1 MARARTQATKRGAL
15 AAGLRQLNFEDLARR
30 VASSAQGPDPS
41 VYANALFGVV
51 LALMAIGF
59 LVQAS
64 HAATIQGVED
74 YHGELIS
81 QALFRVGGIAAL
93 AVGYRFGPSGVRRF
107 LPLLMVVACLMLI
120 AVYVPG
126 LRAEVN
132 GSKRWLELGALT
144 FQPSEVARV
153 VLVLWVADRCTRLG
167 ESTLGSSTPGSSTPG
182 SSTPGSSMQR
192 SPMLGFRRGVL
203 PMLLASF
210 VFFGLVLGETDLGGS
225 LLMLLCAL
233 MVMWVGGAQFR
244 SVAVPAIV
252 VGGGAIAGLAAFI
265 PYVRHRI
272 AVFFHQA
279 QNDQVSDTFNAIAH
293 GGPLGVG
300 IGNGPFRNA
309 GVPYLDSD
317 YVFAQLGEE
326 FGALGMFVVLG
337 LALSFMW
344 FSLRLVLSLRDRYD
358 GLCAFGLLI
367 SVCLQGMIHCQVVA
381 RLAPAKGMTLPF
393 ISDGGTSL
401 IVSSLAVGL
410 ALGAARRVHQENLS
424 CNPSNATAS

>member
-1 MARARTQATKRGAL
+1 MARAKSHASKGATL
-15 AAGLRQLNFEDLARR
+15 SAGLRQLSFEDLVRK
-30 VASSAQGPDPS
+30 VAESAQGPDPS

-51 LALMAIGF
+51 LALMALGF

-64 HAATIQGVED
+64 HSATIQGLD
-74 YHGELIS
+74 SYHGELVS

-107 LPLLMVVACLMLI
+107 LPPLMVVSALMLV

-126 LRAEVN
+126 LRSEVN
-132 GSKRWLELGALT
+132 GSKRWLKLGALT

-153 VLVLWVADRCTRLG
+153 VLVLWVADRCTKLG
-167 ESTLGSSTPGSSTPG
+167 ETLH
-182 SSTPGSSMQR
+182 
-192 SPMLGFRRGVL
+192 GFRKGVL
-203 PMLLASF
+203 PMLAASL

-225 LLMLLCAL
+225 LLLLICAL

-252 VGGGAIAGLAAFI
+252 VGGGAIAALATFI

-279 QNDQVSDTFNAIAH
+279 HNDQVSDTYNAIAH
-293 GGPLGVG
+293 GGVFGTG
-300 IGNGPFRNA
+300 IGQGPFRNA

-326 FGALGMFVVLG
+326 FGWLGMYVL
-337 LALSFMW
+337 LALSLSFMW
-344 FSLRLVLSLRDRYD
+344 FALRLVLSLRDRYD
-358 GLCAFGLLI
+358 ALCAFGLLI

-381 RLAPAKGMTLPF
+381 RLAPSKGMTLPF

-410 ALGAARRVHQENLS
+410 ALGAARRLNQEYSS

>member
-1 MARARTQATKRGAL
+1 MARARAQATKRGAL
-15 AAGLRQLNFEDLARR
+15 AAGLRQLSFEDLARR

-64 HAATIQGVED
+64 HAATIQGVDD
-74 YHGELIS
+74 YHGELVS
-81 QALFRVGGIAAL
+81 QALFRVGGILAL

-107 LPLLMVVACLMLI
+107 LPALMVAAGAMLV
-120 AVYVPG
+120 AVYIPG

-132 GSKRWLELGALT
+132 GSKRWLDLGALT

-167 ESTLGSSTPGSSTPG
+167 ESL
-182 SSTPGSSMQR
+182 Q
-192 SPMLGFRRGVL
+192 GFRRGVL

-225 LLMLLCAL
+225 LLLLLCAL

-293 GGPLGVG
+293 GGPLGTG
-300 IGNGPFRNA
+300 IGAGPFRNA

-326 FGALGMFVVLG
+326 FGVFGMFVVLG

-381 RLAPAKGMTLPF
+381 RLAPSKGMTLPF